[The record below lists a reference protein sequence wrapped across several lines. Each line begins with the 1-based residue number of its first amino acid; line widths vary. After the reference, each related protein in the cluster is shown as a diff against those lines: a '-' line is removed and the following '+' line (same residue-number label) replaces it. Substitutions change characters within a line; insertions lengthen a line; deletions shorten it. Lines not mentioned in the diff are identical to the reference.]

1 MQITNEIRDEME
13 KNLREEAKKEN
24 GCCFYIYSWL
34 VKWLQPFNKLG
45 L

>member
-1 MQITNEIRDEME
+1 VQITNEMREKME
-13 KNLREEAKKEN
+13 ENLREEAKKEN